1 MTIHPLH
8 DQHATSKYPFSLKEE
23 SGFTLVEELVTIAII
38 GLGII
43 ILVTMITTGAIGVRK
58 VDDLVTAESLA
69 RSQSELIKNAPYELD
84 PTSSPYPTVSPV
96 PEYSVSVTI
105 EYWDWDPSAGSGTF
119 TPTWNNDGMQ
129 KIIVSVSSDGDTLKQ
144 ISTYKV
150 DR

>member
-1 MTIHPLH
+1 MNDQPVHH
-8 DQHATSKYPFSLKEE
+8 QHAAFKYPFSLQEE

-69 RSQSELIKNAPYELD
+69 RSQSELIKNAPYESN
-84 PTSSPYPTVSPV
+84 PNTSPYPTVSPV

-105 EYWDWDPSAGSGTF
+105 EYWDASTETF
-119 TPTWNNDGMQ
+119 TSTWHNDGMQ
-129 KIIVSVSSDGDTLKQ
+129 KILVSVSSDGDTLKQ

>member
-1 MTIHPLH
+1 MN
-8 DQHATSKYPFSLKEE
+8 DQPFHHQRAAFNYPFSLKEE

-69 RSQSELIKNAPYELD
+69 RSQSELIKNAPYEMD
-84 PTSSPYPTVSPV
+84 PNTSPYPTVSPV
-96 PEYSVSVTI
+96 PDYPVSVTI
-105 EYWDWDPSAGSGTF
+105 EYWDASTESF
-119 TPTWNNDGMQ
+119 TLTWHNDGMQ